1 MLGINL
7 KTFFFDQLVNNN
19 VQLRLQQIFFY

>member
-7 KTFFFDQLVNNN
+7 KTLLFDQLVNNSI
-19 VQLRLQQIFFY
+19 QLRSQQIFYY